1 MEKEDKFGGI
11 ESKSKSRKV
20 LKEMIK
26 TFDLIDIWRERNK
39 GIKQFTWEQPS
50 PLVRCRLDYFLI
62 QNKQKKI
69 ATSVKIIPGIKSDH
83 KIIELTLN
91 LNEKK
96 RGPGF
101 WKLNSSILKEN
112 EYVREMALLINKV
125 WDDSTEMT
133 DMLVRFD
140 WLKYKIKEYTIQY
153 CKKRAKA
160 KRQKEKEIMKELE
173 LLDTK
178 ICNLTA
184 SNNEI
189 VRYDGLKTEVEKII
203 EEKSKGAWI
212 RSRIEFAE
220 TN

>member
-1 MEKEDKFGGI
+1 MN
-11 ESKSKSRKV
+11 
-20 LKEMIK
+20 
-26 TFDLIDIWRERNK
+26 T
-39 GIKQFTWEQPS
+39 
-50 PLVRCRLDYFLI
+50 
-62 QNKQKKI
+62 QK
-69 ATSVKIIPGIKSDH
+69 
-83 KIIELTLN
+83 
-91 LNEKK
+91 
-96 RGPGF
+96 
-101 WKLNSSILKEN
+101 
-112 EYVREMALLINKV
+112 MALLINKV

-203 EEKSKGAWI
+203 EEKSKGAWV
-212 RSRIEFAE
+212 RSRVEFAE
-220 TN
+220 KNEKSNAYFFNKAKDSFVKKTITTLDIDGKNVTDLKDIMIHLKKLLFEIIYFYKRRH